1 MYCPKCGAQVAEGTS
16 FCSSCG
22 TNLAQPPPVYPNYPP
37 SGSTPYNPA
46 YYQQKSGALAV
57 VLAFIIPGAGHLYA
71 GKIIRGIVFM
81 VAFYGL
87 TIVTVVGMWSLLVS
101 GTIVIGLFWFP
112 VLMVIVE
119 FVIWLFQIIDA
130 YNVTRNYNAA
140 LLATGRAPW

>member
-1 MYCPKCGAQVAEGTS
+1 
-16 FCSSCG
+16 
-22 TNLAQPPPVYPNYPP
+22 
-37 SGSTPYNPA
+37 
-46 YYQQKSGALAV
+46 
-57 VLAFIIPGAGHLYA
+57 
-71 GKIIRGIVFM
+71 M